1 MKNMIIQNVSLSD
14 NLKRLRKRANLS
26 QEKLVGKMNL
36 LGSRLDRSAYS
47 KIELGERNIKVTD
60 LVALQKIYCV
70 RFDEFFA
77 GIGPGEEGEIE

>member
-1 MKNMIIQNVSLSD
+1 
-14 NLKRLRKRANLS
+14 
-26 QEKLVGKMNL
+26 MNL

-70 RFDEFFA
+70 GFDEFFA

>member
-47 KIELGERNIKVTD
+47 KIEIGILQWRTSKCFLQPLFFGAICPLCIAGNI
-60 LVALQKIYCV
+60 IYN
-70 RFDEFFA
+70 A
-77 GIGPGEEGEIE
+77 